1 MSKAKL
7 VEKLVNEHGYDPNSL
22 ETLEEEQLSNLVS
35 CEQDDVLTEDLDD
48 VFGTADVID
57 SDEEDVLVPVE
68 DSEDIRADEVPEY
81 TSNLWGQY
89 VLDQFTEEELFDG
102 NPILDGL
109 RRVAELLLGDILES
123 TTQIVQT
130 PTPDNGERATA
141 VARVVINVNYADRAV
156 IKVYSGSADAYPGN
170 IAPGFEKYPVALAE
184 TRAEARALRKALRLR
199 TVAHEE
205 LGNGGGQEVPV
216 KKESSKAMSEEQA
229 KMINFVAKGNNVNVE
244 KLLTHLGTAGT
255 IVYNNVKSLSD
266 TDAKEVCKV
275 LSAYQADRTTIPEG
289 IVGYSEDWRK

>member
-1 MSKAKL
+1 MSKEKL
-7 VEKLVNEHGYDPNSL
+7 VDTLVNEHGYDPHSL

-35 CEQDDVLTEDLDD
+35 CEQDEVLAEDLED

-68 DSEDIRADEVPEY
+68 DCEGLRTEEIPEY
-81 TSNLWGQY
+81 THALWGQY

-102 NPILDGL
+102 NPVLDGL

-141 VARVVINVNYADRAV
+141 VARVVINVNYADRQV
-156 IKVYSGSADAYPGN
+156 VKVYSGSADAYPGN

-216 KKESSKAMSEEQA
+216 KKAAAKAMSEEQA

-244 KLLTHLGTAGT
+244 KLLQHLGETGV

-266 TDAKEVCKV
+266 SDGKEVCRV

-289 IVGYSEDWRK
+289 VVGYSEDWRK

>member
-7 VEKLVNEHGYDPNSL
+7 VEKLVNEHGYDPHSL
-22 ETLEEEQLSNLVS
+22 ETLEEEQLNNLVS
-35 CEQDDVLTEDLDD
+35 CEQDEVLADDLDD

-57 SDEEDVLVPVE
+57 SDEEQVLVSVE
-68 DSEDIRADEVPEY
+68 DSEDIRSSEVPEY
-81 TSNLWGQY
+81 TSPSWGQY

-102 NPILDGL
+102 NPVLDGL

-123 TTQIVQT
+123 TTQVVQT

-141 VARVVINVNYADRAV
+141 IAKVVINVNYADRAV

-205 LGNGGGQEVPV
+205 LGAGGGQEVVV
-216 KKESSKAMSEEQA
+216 KTEGTKALSTEQA
-229 KMINFVAKGNNVNVE
+229 KVISFIAKGNNVNVE
-244 KLLTHLGTAGT
+244 KLLTHLGTTGV

-266 TDAKEVCKV
+266 SDGKEICRV

-289 IVGYSEDWRK
+289 IIGYSEDWRK